1 MKRPSVTCEAW
12 DVVVV
17 PFPFT
22 DSSLAKR
29 RPAVVLSRLEFN
41 QDAGHSLLAQVTKA
55 KRSVWPGDVPLDH
68 LQAGLPERSVVRMK
82 LFTIDNRLILKRVGR
97 LSHSDREKVAR
108 NLEKLI
114 ARAAES

>member
-22 DSSLAKR
+22 DSPLAKR
-29 RPAVVLSRLEFN
+29 RPAVVVSRLEFN

-55 KRSVWPGDVPLDH
+55 KKFVWPGDVPLDH
-68 LQAGLPERSVVRMK
+68 LPAGLPAQSVVRMK

-97 LSHSDREKVAR
+97 LTISDRGKVAR
-108 NLEKLI
+108 SLEKLI
-114 ARAAES
+114 PCAAEK